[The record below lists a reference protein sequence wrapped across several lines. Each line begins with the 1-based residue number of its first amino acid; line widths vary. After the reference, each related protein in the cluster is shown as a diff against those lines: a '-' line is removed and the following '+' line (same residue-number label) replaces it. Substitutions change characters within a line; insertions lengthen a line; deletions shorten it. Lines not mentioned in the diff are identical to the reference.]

1 LKPQQIVVFKDAGAE
16 AEDVRRLVPRLMI
29 NEANTAEFLK
39 IKIPT
44 RTSFPNRLCFYKR
57 FRLGSTMTST
67 ALNSLARASSAYL
80 RSAMHQP
87 IQWHEWGAEA
97 FAVARRENKPM
108 LLDIGAVW
116 CHWCHVMD
124 RESYDDAE
132 IAAIVNQHFI
142 AVKVDRDERPDIDSR
157 YQAAVQAVSGQGGWP
172 LTAFLT
178 PDGKPFYGGT
188 YFPPSDGYGR
198 PSFRRVL
205 LSIANAYAEKH
216 GDVVEQAKMVESA
229 IALSE
234 SFAGRSGRV
243 SAGVIATIQESAFKM
258 FDPQHGGFGQ
268 APKFPHPSALDLLI
282 ERYAKSPPYRKE
294 RDRMGHPDSS
304 ESPDSSERNASL
316 RNLITTTL
324 EHMARGGV
332 YDQLAGGFHRYS
344 VDERWVVP
352 HFEKM
357 CYDNSELLKNYVH
370 AYQATGEEFFADV
383 ARDMIRWMDEWLSD
397 RQRGGFYA
405 SQDAD
410 ISMDDDGDYFTWTLD
425 EARGVLTK
433 EEAEAAALH
442 YDINEVG
449 EMHHNPAKNV
459 LYVRAPVEEIARRM
473 NLAPERVRELLATA
487 KKKMYAARLQRPTPY
502 VDKTVYVGWNSLCV
516 SAYLEAAKVLNLAEA
531 RRFALK
537 SLDRVLGEAWKAG
550 SEQKNLAGEAPSATR
565 TLLHVVSYSDP
576 KASHREVPG
585 LLDDYAFTALACL
598 DAYEATADLSY
609 FKFARAIAD
618 AMIERFYDA
627 TSGGFFDSEPVAEGT
642 SLGVLATRRKPLQD
656 SPTPAGNPM
665 AAIALMRLHHYT
677 GDAAYRDKAEL
688 TLETFAG
695 VAEQFGIFAATYGI
709 AVVHLVESPLQVVVI
724 AQDGDEDAAGEL
736 HAAAVAAFAFNK
748 SAVRLAANQAAAEN
762 LPPALAATIPNLPDL
777 SRKPGS
783 RKSFAVLCSGSACQP
798 PVSDAA
804 DLRNALEAALH
815 KN

>member
-1 LKPQQIVVFKDAGAE
+1 
-16 AEDVRRLVPRLMI
+16 
-29 NEANTAEFLK
+29 
-39 IKIPT
+39 
-44 RTSFPNRLCFYKR
+44 
-57 FRLGSTMTST
+57 MTT
-67 ALNSLARASSAYL
+67 TTLNSLARASSAYL

-97 FAVARRENKPM
+97 FAAAARDNKPM

-124 RESYDDAE
+124 RESYDDPE
-132 IAAIVNQHFI
+132 VAAIVNQHFI

-188 YFPPSDGYGR
+188 YFPPQDGYGR

-216 GDVVEQAKMVESA
+216 GDVIEQAKMLESA
-229 IALSE
+229 IAQSE
-234 SFAGRSGRV
+234 SFAGKDGRV
-243 SAGVIATIQESAFKM
+243 STAVIAAIQTSAFRM
-258 FDPQHGGFGQ
+258 FDPENGGFGQ

-282 ERYAKSPPYRKE
+282 ERYART
-294 RDRMGHPDSS
+294 RG
-304 ESPDSSERNASL
+304 ASL
-316 RNLITTTL
+316 RGADEGVRHSPSLADADSQLCQLILTTL
-324 EHMARGGV
+324 QHMANGGV

-370 AYQATGEEFFADV
+370 GYQATGEEFFADV
-383 ARDMIRWMDEWLSD
+383 ARDIIRWTDEWLSD
-397 RQRGGFYA
+397 RDRGGFYA

-425 EARGVLTK
+425 ETRAILTE
-433 EEAEAAALH
+433 EEAQVAALR

-459 LYVRAPVEEIARRM
+459 LYVRASMQEIARRM
-473 NLAPERVRELLATA
+473 SLAPERVQELLASA
-487 KKKMYAARLQRPTPY
+487 KNKMYAARLERPTPY

-516 SAYLEAAKVLNLAEA
+516 SSYLEAAKVLDLDAA
-531 RRFALK
+531 RRFALR
-537 SLDRVLGEAWKAG
+537 SLDRVLGEAWKAPTPT
-550 SEQKNLAGEAPSATR
+550 QAR
-565 TLLHVVSYSDP
+565 LLHVVSYSDP
-576 KASHREVPG
+576 AASHREVAG
-585 LLDDYAFTALACL
+585 LLDDYAFTALSCL

-609 FKFARAIAD
+609 FSFAQAITD
-618 AMIERFYDA
+618 AMIVRFFDT
-627 TSGGFFDSEPVAEGT
+627 TSGGFFDSEPAADGQ

-665 AAIALMRLHHYT
+665 AAIALLRLHHYN
-677 GDAAYRDKAEL
+677 GNAVYREKAEQ

-709 AVVHLVESPLQVVVI
+709 AVVHLLESPVQVVVI
-724 AQDGDEDAAGEL
+724 AEDGDQDTAQKLYAE
-736 HAAAVAAFAFNK
+736 AVASFAFPK
-748 SAVRLAANQAAAEN
+748 ATLRLAANQAVREN
-762 LPPALAATIPNLPDL
+762 LPPTLAATIPNLPAL
-777 SRKPGS
+777 GS
-783 RKSFAVLCSGSACQP
+783 GKSFAVLCSGSACQP
-798 PVSDAA
+798 PVFDAA
-804 DLRNALEAALH
+804 ELRRALAAAAQSR
-815 KN
+815 

>member
-1 LKPQQIVVFKDAGAE
+1 
-16 AEDVRRLVPRLMI
+16 M
-29 NEANTAEFLK
+29 NT
-39 IKIPT
+39 
-44 RTSFPNRLCFYKR
+44 
-57 FRLGSTMTST
+57 TST
-67 ALNSLARASSAYL
+67 LNSLARASSAYL

-87 IQWHEWGAEA
+87 IQWQEWGAEA
-97 FAVARRENKPM
+97 FAAARRDNKPM

-124 RESYDDAE
+124 RESYDDPE

-216 GDVVEQAKMVESA
+216 GEVMDQAKMLESA
-229 IALSE
+229 IAQAE
-234 SFAGRSGRV
+234 SFAGKDGRV
-243 SAGVIATIQESAFKM
+243 SEGVIAAIQTSALRM

-268 APKFPHPSALDLLI
+268 APKFPHPSALDLLV
-282 ERYAKSPPYRKE
+282 ERYARRSKPPLLAQKDARE
-294 RDRMGHPDSS
+294 MGHP
-304 ESPDSSERNASL
+304 ELGSL
-316 RNLITTTL
+316 IVTTL
-324 EHMARGGV
+324 QHMANGGV

-370 AYQATGEEFFADV
+370 GYQATGEEFFAGV
-383 ARDMIRWMDEWLSD
+383 ARDIVRWMDEWLSD
-397 RQRGGFYA
+397 RERGGFYA

-410 ISMDDDGDYFTWTLD
+410 INMDDDGDYFTWTLVETRAVLTED
-425 EARGVLTK
+425 EAQV
-433 EEAEAAALH
+433 AALH

-459 LYVRAPVEEIARRM
+459 LYVRASAEEIAGRM
-473 NLAPERVRELLATA
+473 KLTTAKVAELLGSA
-487 KKKMYAARLQRPTPY
+487 KKKMYAARLLRPTPY
-502 VDKTVYVGWNSLCV
+502 IDKTVYVGWNGLCV
-516 SAYLEAAKVLNLAEA
+516 SAYLEAAKVLELGAA
-531 RRFALK
+531 RRFALR
-537 SLDRVLGEAWKAG
+537 SLDRVLGQAWK
-550 SEQKNLAGEAPSATR
+550 QPSR
-565 TLLHVVSYSDP
+565 QLLHVVAYSDP
-576 KASHREVPG
+576 AAALREVAG
-585 LLDDYAFTALACL
+585 LLEDYAFTALACL

-609 FKFARAIAD
+609 FTFAREIAD
-618 AMIERFYDA
+618 AMISRFYDA
-627 TSGGFFDSEPVAEGT
+627 TSGGFFDSEPGGEGQ

-665 AAIALMRLHHYT
+665 AAIALTRLHHYT
-677 GDAAYRDKAEL
+677 GDAEYRDKAEQ

-695 VAEQFGIFAATYGI
+695 VAGEFGIFAATYGI
-709 AVVHLVESPLQVVVI
+709 AVAHLLESAVQVIVI
-724 AQDGDEDAAGEL
+724 ADDEDAETAKQL
-736 HAAAVAAFAFNK
+736 YAAAVADFSLDK
-748 SAVRLAANQAAAEN
+748 TVLRLATNQAVGEN
-762 LPPALAATIPNLPDL
+762 LPPVLAATIPGLPGL
-777 SRKPGS
+777 GAG
-783 RKSFAVLCSGSACQP
+783 KSFAVLCSGSTCQP
-798 PVSDAA
+798 PVFDAA
-804 DLRNALEAALH
+804 ELRRALEAAAERS
-815 KN
+815 